1 MGFKFLVYLLL
12 TWVNVLR
19 TMAICIYNMGTQDL
33 LGPLTQADYGQ
44 DDAIATIYCVH
55 DNF

>member
-1 MGFKFLVYLLL
+1 MGFKFLLL
-12 TWVNVLR
+12 TWVNVLH

-44 DDAIATIYCVH
+44 DDAIATIYCIR